1 MTRRET
7 LEQLLREIG
16 IAQRFLDAKMNTTL
30 PANLP
35 RGQFDILNHLVH
47 ASRDDETPSDLARLF
62 MVSRPAMTQALQRL
76 EDKGLVALEST
87 SDDARAR
94 HVRLS
99 AAGKRAHAGAVDAVA
114 RDLDRI
120 ARRFK
125 RAQLV
130 ELLES
135 LRTFRVEVENA
146 APTNERDAG

>member
-1 MTRRET
+1 MTRTET
-7 LEQLLREIG
+7 LEQLLREVG
-16 IAQRFLDAKMNTTL
+16 IVQRFLDARMNTTL

-47 ASRDDETPSDLARLF
+47 AARSDETPSDLARLF

-76 EDKGLVALEST
+76 EDKGFVSLEPT

-99 AAGKRAHAGAVDAVA
+99 AAGKRAHANAVDAVA

-125 RAQLV
+125 RADLV
-130 ELLES
+130 GLLES
-135 LRTFRVEVENA
+135 LRQFRMEVES
-146 APTNERDAG
+146 TMQSNEDGKA